1 MIVGRALGVNALAA
15 VGSVGVL
22 YFLVLDFIH
31 GICNGFSIPVSQS
44 FGAGD
49 TTAIRRYIAGSIWLS
64 FFIGLFLTVVLLF
77 FTRPFLIWIKTPKPV
92 LADAYR
98 YIRILFAGTLI
109 LFFYNL
115 PASILRALGDSKTPL
130 TFLILS
136 SFFNILLNLLF
147 IVILQKGTAGA
158 ATATV
163 LAQLLSGLLCVFYM
177 KRKFPIFFP
186 GRGDWRLSASCC
198 KELLSMGIPLGLE
211 FSFTSLGSIVLQGA
225 GKTERI
231 RSGIRQGLLLGAG
244 YAVVAGCFL
253 AFFGK
258 TMALL
263 FFDAGEADVLAYT
276 GSFLLANGIGY
287 PLLSSL
293 FLLRSSLQGLGYS
306 FLSMFAGVAEMITRI
321 FIALLLVAP
330 FGYAI
335 ICYTNLLAWAAADL
349 LLFSAFFYVRKKILT

>member
-1 MIVGRALGVNALAA
+1 MGSLLQQLYNVVDSMIVGRALGVNALAA
-15 VGSVGVL
+15 VESVGVL
-22 YFLVLDFIH
+22 YFLILDFIH

-136 SFFNILLNLLF
+136 SFFNILLDLLF

-158 ATATV
+158 A
-163 LAQLLSGLLCVFYM
+163 
-177 KRKFPIFFP
+177 
-186 GRGDWRLSASCC
+186 
-198 KELLSMGIPLGLE
+198 
-211 FSFTSLGSIVLQGA
+211 
-225 GKTERI
+225 
-231 RSGIRQGLLLGAG
+231 
-244 YAVVAGCFL
+244 
-253 AFFGK
+253 
-258 TMALL
+258 
-263 FFDAGEADVLAYT
+263 
-276 GSFLLANGIGY
+276 
-287 PLLSSL
+287 
-293 FLLRSSLQGLGYS
+293 
-306 FLSMFAGVAEMITRI
+306 
-321 FIALLLVAP
+321 
-330 FGYAI
+330 
-335 ICYTNLLAWAAADL
+335 ADL
-349 LLFSAFFYVRKKILT
+349 FLFSAFFYVRKKILT

>member
-1 MIVGRALGVNALAA
+1 
-15 VGSVGVL
+15 L

-136 SFFNILLNLLF
+136 SFFNILLDLLF
-147 IVILQKGTAGA
+147 IVILQKGTA
-158 ATATV
+158 
-163 LAQLLSGLLCVFYM
+163 
-177 KRKFPIFFP
+177 
-186 GRGDWRLSASCC
+186 
-198 KELLSMGIPLGLE
+198 
-211 FSFTSLGSIVLQGA
+211 
-225 GKTERI
+225 
-231 RSGIRQGLLLGAG
+231 
-244 YAVVAGCFL
+244 
-253 AFFGK
+253 
-258 TMALL
+258 
-263 FFDAGEADVLAYT
+263 
-276 GSFLLANGIGY
+276 
-287 PLLSSL
+287 
-293 FLLRSSLQGLGYS
+293 
-306 FLSMFAGVAEMITRI
+306 
-321 FIALLLVAP
+321 
-330 FGYAI
+330 
-335 ICYTNLLAWAAADL
+335 WAAADL
-349 LLFSAFFYVRKKILT
+349 FLFSAFFYVRKKILT